1 MMLLFTLLGSPDL
14 RIQSS
19 VLSLSDFDECNLVR
33 IAHVAKWIVAFFTLI
48 AFDCHDIFLLSAF
61 KPKRRCPSWL
71 PVIFV
76 MVGHL
81 SRITP
86 LLSGDQLV
94 R

>member
-1 MMLLFTLLGSPDL
+1 MMLFALLGSLDL

-33 IAHVAKWIVAFFTLI
+33 IARVAKRVVAFFTLI
-48 AFDCHDIFLLSAF
+48 VFDCHDNFLLSAF

-71 PVIFV
+71 PVMFV
-76 MVGHL
+76 IVGHL

-86 LLSGDQLV
+86 LHFW
-94 R
+94 